1 MDKIKYPKDETVWC
15 RYNNRSGRTVFFI
28 TSKGYD
34 RSAYFL
40 YEVQQDNTCKKLG
53 KSKSPVDLEKKY
65 KVMEAISA

>member
-1 MDKIKYPKDETVWC
+1 MGKIKYPKDETVWC
-15 RYNNRSGRTVFFI
+15 CYNNRSGQTMFVI

-53 KSKSPVDLEKKY
+53 KSKSPLDLEKKF

>member
-15 RYNNRSGRTVFFI
+15 CYSTRGGQIRFVV
-28 TSKGYD
+28 TSKSFD

-53 KSKSPVDLEKKY
+53 KSKSPVDLEKKF
-65 KVMEAISA
+65 KIVEAITA